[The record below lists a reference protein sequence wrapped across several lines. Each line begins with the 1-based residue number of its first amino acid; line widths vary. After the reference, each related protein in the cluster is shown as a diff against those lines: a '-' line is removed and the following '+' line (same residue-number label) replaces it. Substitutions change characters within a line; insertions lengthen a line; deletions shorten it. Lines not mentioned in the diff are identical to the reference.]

1 MPASS
6 DDLLA
11 FLERLGIKVST
22 VTHPPLFTVEDS
34 KSLRGEIAGG
44 HTKNLFLKDRKG
56 RLFLVTADEDARI
69 DLKRVHERIG
79 AAGKVSFGSAE
90 ILEEVWGVKPGSV
103 TPFGAVNDDA
113 GRVTVV
119 IDEALMRHPVL
130 NYHPLVN
137 TATTSIASADLVRFL
152 AATGHEPRIVRVSDA
167 E

>member
-1 MPASS
+1 VPASS

-11 FLERLGIKVST
+11 FLERLGITVST

-152 AATGHEPRIVRVSDA
+152 AATGHAPRIVRVSDA